1 MTIINKLSSQQGLKG
16 NEANVTLAAELV
28 KSKNKKAIKE
38 LVDNLAHQDKKIQ
51 SDCIKVLY
59 ETGYINPELIADYHR
74 EFLELLVSKNNR
86 LVWGAMVALASMTD
100 FRHNEIYES
109 FDLIKKTIEN
119 GSVITVDCGI
129 EILAKL
135 NKHQEY
141 SEKAEP
147 VLTDLLW
154 NCPIKQLPQYL
165 EKSLVCVNKGN
176 KEIYENIIR
185 TRKTECEKES
195 QVKRL
200 NKVLRQIEKMN

>member
-100 FRHNEIYES
+100 FRHNEM
-109 FDLIKKTIEN
+109 
-119 GSVITVDCGI
+119 
-129 EILAKL
+129 
-135 NKHQEY
+135 
-141 SEKAEP
+141 SE
-147 VLTDLLW
+147 DLLG
-154 NCPIKQLPQYL
+154 L
-165 EKSLVCVNKGN
+165 
-176 KEIYENIIR
+176 
-185 TRKTECEKES
+185 
-195 QVKRL
+195 
-200 NKVLRQIEKMN
+200 